1 MFSEKHQLL
10 FGPPVSSTDPL
21 TWSHLRKE
29 LLFATIIF
37 GSCATGSLGPLLVP
51 AFVSLAADLQVSLTS
66 ITLLNGSLV
75 MALGLSAYVC
85 SCSARCFGKRSVYL
99 FTTILVLAACCW
111 GAASKSYTSLLASRV
126 FQGLGMGGFFALAG
140 TASINDIYNV
150 DERGWRVGLWN
161 FAVIVSVNLTPIISG
176 TVISALSWRWAFWLQ
191 AIQFGVLLAAVIF
204 FFPETTFRREI
215 SGSRPTTC
223 NLETSSDDHTL
234 DHPELDTEEKG
245 GRPVVTSA
253 SIESI
258 PVQRHNS
265 FFVFIEPLAI
275 VIDPIVIWG
284 SIMWSMTFTW
294 TILLGAVA
302 SQIFTAPP
310 YNMSTVAVGSLTG
323 IGPLIGSALGTVIG
337 GFLCD
342 LSSKSMAG
350 KNAGIYEPEF
360 RLPVMLPATLA
371 IIVGAFGLG
380 AATQYGLSAVVCGV
394 FMAILNFAVGM
405 GCTGIVAY
413 TNDAC
418 GQRAGDCFGLAMV
431 AKSAFAFGL
440 SFVFNDFVVKRG
452 TLIFFST
459 FGAVSVAV
467 MLTNIPLFIWGK
479 QIRAWADG
487 RDLLR
492 RRNIRM

>member
-10 FGPPVSSTDPL
+10 FGPSVSSTDPL

-51 AFVSLAADLQVSLTS
+51 AFVSLAADLQVSLT
-66 ITLLNGSLV
+66 T
-75 MALGLSAYVC
+75 
-85 SCSARCFGKRSVYL
+85 
-99 FTTILVLAACCW
+99 
-111 GAASKSYTSLLASRV
+111 
-126 FQGLGMGGFFALAG
+126 
-140 TASINDIYNV
+140 SINDIYNV

-265 FFVFIEPLAI
+265 LFVFIEPLAI

-371 IIVGAFGLG
+371 MIVGAFGLG

-440 SFVFNDFVVKRG
+440 SFVFNDFVFVVASWGGALYGVDPVQHRP
-452 TLIFFST
+452 LPFSLPDT
-459 FGAVSVAV
+459 TYLRVFKMTTPQPSQVRVAV
-467 MLTNIPLFIWGK
+467 TQAEPVWLDLKATVDKTCSLIAEAASKGAQLVSFPECWIPGYPAWIW
-479 QIRAWADG
+479 
-487 RDLLR
+487 
-492 RRNIRM
+492 